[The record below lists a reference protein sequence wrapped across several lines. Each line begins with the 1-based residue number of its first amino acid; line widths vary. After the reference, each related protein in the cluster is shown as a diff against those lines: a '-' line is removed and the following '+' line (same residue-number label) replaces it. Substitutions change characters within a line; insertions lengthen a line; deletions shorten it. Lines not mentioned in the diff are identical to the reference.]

1 MTHGREEHRRS
12 AGGRTEDK
20 KDPRGS
26 QTRRPAGGR
35 GPAARAKSSS
45 TAVGEAQRRAAAR
58 SPGIHASTTASA
70 ASLGV
75 EQMIPTLTEEP
86 PELLVAVVVDAAGCA
101 VPPLLPPPHAARMI
115 AAPSSPALRARRL
128 NRGPR
133 GGR

>member
-1 MTHGREEHRRS
+1 MVNRNVAWGWLNEHTVPAQRC
-12 AGGRTEDK
+12 K
-20 KDPRGS
+20 S
-26 QTRRPAGGR
+26 QPS